1 MTTNCYRFATLLR
14 SVICIAV
21 AAFAIVAGSAQVQ
34 AQTPVSLE
42 LVLMADA
49 TGSIDNDEI
58 RFQRQ
63 GYATAITDPAI
74 IDAIIHSGYGNI
86 ALTYV
91 EWADFLSQ
99 DIVVPWTV
107 IDSAESAQSF
117 ADALLVPPRRAFGRN
132 AIGAA
137 LLKGKQ
143 LIETNDFKGVRSVID
158 LSADSANNWN
168 GPGILE
174 ARAEVVAAGI
184 TINGLAVLCRSCSGQ
199 PISYDL
205 ETAFRDQIIGGP
217 GAFVVTA
224 ENSHNFAAAVRR
236 KLILEIAG
244 KVPERLYSSIAHEL
258 PVPRSAIPLNEQDGR
273 RD

>member
-1 MTTNCYRFATLLR
+1 MIGCRFAMQIS
-14 SVICIAV
+14 SVLGIFSAV
-21 AAFAIVAGSAQVQ
+21 FAASSVSTQVN

-63 GYATAITDPAI
+63 GYATAITHPSVV
-74 IDAIIHSGYGNI
+74 DAIIHSGYGKI
-86 ALTYV
+86 ALIYV

-117 ADALLVPPRRAFGRN
+117 ADALLVPPRRAYGRN

-137 LLKGKQ
+137 LLTGKQ
-143 LIETNDFKGVRSVID
+143 LIETNDYEGVRSVID

-168 GPGILE
+168 GPGISE
-174 ARAEVVAAGI
+174 ARAEVLAAGI

-199 PISYDL
+199 PVSYDL
-205 ETAFRDQIIGGP
+205 ETAFRDLIIGGP

-224 ENSHNFAAAVRR
+224 ENSQSFSAAVRR

-244 KVPERLYSSIAHEL
+244 EDTGNPHLSFVYRPSVPETLTSL
-258 PVPRSAIPLNEQDGR
+258 PEKPSVN
-273 RD
+273 

>member
-1 MTTNCYRFATLLR
+1 MSGTIATIAQRLLA
-14 SVICIAV
+14 VICAV
-21 AAFAIVAGSAQVQ
+21 LSLSAALLPARLA

-58 RFQRQ
+58 RFQRL
-63 GYATAITDPAI
+63 GYATAITDPLVV
-74 IDAIIHSGYGNI
+74 DAIVYSGHGKI

-91 EWADFLSQ
+91 EWADHTSQ
-99 DIVVPWTV
+99 HVVVPWTV
-107 IDSAESAQSF
+107 IDGAESAQAF
-117 ADALLVPPRRAFGRN
+117 ADDLLKPPRRAFGRN

-137 LLKGKQ
+137 LLAGKR
-143 LIETNDFKGVRSVID
+143 LIETNAYRGLRSVID

-168 GPGILE
+168 GPPIPQ
-174 ARAEVVAAGI
+174 ARAEVLSAGI

-205 ETAFRDQIIGGP
+205 ETAFRDLIIGGP

-224 ENSHNFAAAVRR
+224 ENAETFASAVRR

-244 KVPERLYSSIAHEL
+244 EMTPQVAETR
-258 PVPRSAIPLNEQDGR
+258 
-273 RD
+273 

>member
-1 MTTNCYRFATLLR
+1 MIGIRTTHFRALAGAVSAALLM
-14 SVICIAV
+14 
-21 AAFAIVAGSAQVQ
+21 AIVLLPARSP

-58 RFQRQ
+58 RFQRL
-63 GYATAITDPAI
+63 GYATAITDPLVV
-74 IDAIIHSGYGNI
+74 DAIVHSGYGNI

-91 EWADFLSQ
+91 EWADALSQ
-99 DIVVPWTV
+99 HVVVPWTL
-107 IDSAESAQSF
+107 IDGAESAQAF
-117 ADALLVPPRRAFGRN
+117 ADALLKPPRQAYGRN

-137 LLKGKQ
+137 LLAGKE
-143 LIETNDFKGVRSVID
+143 LIETNAYQGLRSVID

-168 GPGILE
+168 GPTIPE
-174 ARAEVVAAGI
+174 ARDEVLAAGI

-205 ETAFRDQIIGGP
+205 ETAFRDLIIGGP
-217 GAFVVTA
+217 GAFVITA
-224 ENSHNFAAAVRR
+224 ENAETFASAVRR

-244 KVPERLYSSIAHEL
+244 KMPARVADS
-258 PVPRSAIPLNEQDGR
+258 Q
-273 RD
+273 